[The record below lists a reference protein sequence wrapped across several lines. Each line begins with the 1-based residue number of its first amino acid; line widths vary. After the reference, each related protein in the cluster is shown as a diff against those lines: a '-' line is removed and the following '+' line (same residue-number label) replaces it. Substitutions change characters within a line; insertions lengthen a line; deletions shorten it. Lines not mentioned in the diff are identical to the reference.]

1 MSDSD
6 WVDVQ
11 DDWVDVEAPTP
22 KQSAQPK
29 AKQPRQRGLFEKIYD
44 ASGSILQGATFGFG
58 DELTAGVGGA
68 LGGNYDEIL
77 AKDRSAQKRYEA
89 ENPYESM
96 MFEIGGGLPLA
107 FATPGA
113 GAGAL
118 TKLATMGSQ
127 ARSAK
132 GLMGAGAAYGAL
144 TGFGKGEGDG
154 GNRLASAL
162 VGGTVG
168 GAMPLAIKGATG
180 AIKPIAQRLDGY
192 PGALGE
198 VGALFPGGRD
208 AVARKTYLT
217 GQEVKQALEKSGLN
231 LDDLDGHYGIRFD
244 PKPYEV
250 GESLPPSR
258 VWSDGDP
265 VRDTSGAYEYLSG
278 TSTVLPDR
286 LDNARYEGP
295 YAYLVRGADS
305 YEGNDFGERVIDD
318 AVVER
323 VLLGPEASLIKKI
336 LGGNEKGALFPKQ
349 SGAALSPAEAKLFQQ
364 LRNIPTE
371 KLTSMQ
377 DDMARALTEGT
388 PLYLP
393 EAGGKYGK
401 RELTDFARY
410 IANRK
415 GGANFAE
422 QAIGERA
429 EQAGPRISSI
439 LDELSPERD
448 SYRGGEALMQALDDK
463 VGALDKVRDKQ
474 SSPLYQDTFRAYP
487 EVPKADLGRLMQY
500 NKPLKTALDKARSTG
515 EAAYLPENS
524 TLALHEA
531 KMAIDDMIQSAVTQG
546 NKYEAKK
553 LGDLQKKVL
562 ELLDTNTVGKY
573 KDARKT
579 YEFLSRP
586 INEVTEGDFG
596 RFLNKNA
603 RPDAVASEVV
613 GMSPT
618 AISQGIRQLGSA
630 SPVRS
635 AARGGMQRRLDN
647 MGETSN
653 LANALLGKAEP
664 KQRLAA
670 LMGDDGAENI
680 LRRLELEDRMA
691 KGKNLYFRGSTT
703 ASNLLEEETFNN
715 SGKVLD
721 RLVKALSTPIGA
733 AFDTAKD
740 LRNLGLAS
748 GKEDLARALA
758 GILFDTQQGAQSLE
772 KILPYAVRR
781 NQIASNV
788 DDVAAALTKG
798 VRPLGVNAATRKE

>member
-1 MSDSD
+1 MSD
-6 WVDVQ
+6 WVDYPEGSEWE
-11 DDWVDVEAPTP
+11 DFPEPTP
-22 KQSAQPK
+22 APK
-29 AKQPRQRGLFEKIYD
+29 KGKQPRERGLFEKIYD
-44 ASGSILQGATFGFG
+44 ASGSILQGATFGYG

-77 AKDRSAQKRYEA
+77 AKDRGAQKQYEA

-144 TGFGKGEGDG
+144 TGAGKGEGEDD
-154 GNRLASAL
+154 RLTQAL
-162 VGGTVG
+162 VGGSLGFAIPGAVKLG
-168 GAMPLAIKGATG
+168 GAALKPVAQRIGRSPVANTLANESG
-180 AIKPIAQRLDGY
+180 AIL
-192 PGALGE
+192 PG
-198 VGALFPGGRD
+198 
-208 AVARKTYLT
+208 
-217 GQEVKQALEKSGLN
+217 QA
-231 LDDLDGHYGIRFD
+231 
-244 PKPYEV
+244 
-250 GESLPPSR
+250 
-258 VWSDGDP
+258 
-265 VRDTSGAYEYLSG
+265 
-278 TSTVLPDR
+278 
-286 LDNARYEGP
+286 
-295 YAYLVRGADS
+295 
-305 YEGNDFGERVIDD
+305 
-318 AVVER
+318 
-323 VLLGPEASLIKKI
+323 
-336 LGGNEKGALFPKQ
+336 
-349 SGAALSPAEAKLFQQ
+349 AAGLSPAEAKLFQQ

-463 VGALDKVRDKQ
+463 VVALDKVRDKQ
-474 SSPLYQDTFRAYP
+474 SSPLYQDTFRSYP

-586 INEVTEGDFG
+586 INEVTDGDFG

-618 AISQGIRQLGSA
+618 AISQGIMQIGTA
-630 SPVRS
+630 KPVRS

-670 LMGDDGAENI
+670 LMGDDGAENM

-715 SGKVLD
+715 SGKVID
-721 RLVKALSTPIGA
+721 RLVKALSTPLGA

-781 NQIASNV
+781 NQIAGSV